1 MDTTNNNKKPHAAI
15 LTSPGMGHL
24 IPAVELGKTLL
35 TKHAF
40 DVTIFLITTDPAIAR
55 SQINQQTSH
64 LKTPPNVVE
73 LPQPDV
79 SSKLGPQPS
88 IVDRIVVT
96 MTESIPSL
104 RSFILSMNHPPSLLI
119 IDLFGTAAIP
129 MARDLGMQSYVF
141 LTMSAWFSALTI
153 YLPAM
158 DPIHVENTHIKN
170 REPLPIPGCEPLLF
184 DDTLESLLDPH
195 GPMYEGYTNVAKV
208 INGSDGILMNTWQDL
223 EPSATKALGESG
235 ILRRFTKGPVYPVGP
250 LVRTLVERD
259 TAGLELDNKV
269 KQWLDR
275 QPTESVIYVSFG
287 SGGTMSA
294 AQIRE
299 LAWGLELSMLR
310 FVWVVRPPLDDD
322 VSGAFFDVG
331 KGGDGLPEY
340 LPEGFLER
348 TKELGVVVPMW
359 APQVEIL
366 GHPATGGFVTHCG
379 WNSVVEAIFG
389 EVAMV
394 AWPLYSE
401 QTMNAAMLSEDI
413 GVAVRANK
421 AEDGVVGRD
430 EIARVVRRV
439 MVEEEG
445 GEMREKVKKLKASA
459 EKAVC
464 EFGSSYESLGQF
476 RRNCCELH
484 LRRGEDAKARGA

>member
-1 MDTTNNNKKPHAAI
+1 MDTTNNDKKPHAAI

-40 DVTIFLITTDPAIAR
+40 DVTIFLITTDPLTAR
-55 SQINQQTSH
+55 SQIHQQTSH

-79 SSKLGPQPS
+79 SSKLGPHPS
-88 IVDRIVVT
+88 LVDRIVVT
-96 MTESIPSL
+96 MTESLPSL

-119 IDLFGTAAIP
+119 VDLFGTEAIP

-141 LTMSAWFSALTI
+141 LTTNAWFSAFTI
-153 YLPAM
+153 YFPAM
-158 DPIHVENTHIKN
+158 DPNHVENTHVKN
-170 REPLPIPGCEPLLF
+170 REPLLIPGCLPLQF
-184 DDTLESLLDPH
+184 DDTFESLLEPQ

-235 ILRRFTKGPVYPVGP
+235 ILRRFTNGPVYPVGP
-250 LVRTLVERD
+250 LVRTLVERE

-287 SGGTMSA
+287 SGGTMSE
-294 AQIRE
+294 AQIVE
-299 LAWGLELSMLR
+299 LAWGLELSMQR
-310 FVWVVRPPLDDD
+310 FIWVVRPPVEGDA
-322 VSGAFFDVG
+322 SGAFFDVG
-331 KGGDGLPEY
+331 NGGNGLLEY
-340 LPEGFLER
+340 LPEGFVER

-379 WNSVVEAIFG
+379 WNSVLEAIFG

-401 QTMNAAMLSEDI
+401 QKMNAALLSEDI
-413 GVAVRANK
+413 GVAVRAK

-445 GEMREKVKKLKASA
+445 GAMRAKVKKLKASA

-464 EFGSSYESLGQF
+464 EFGSSYECLRQF
-476 RRNCCELH
+476 RTNCELH
-484 LRRGEDAKARGA
+484 LRGGSDAKARGA